1 MFRFVSQKN
10 KNEPRNYQY
19 HRLRRIFLHR
29 PEFRAERHQKDQN
42 RKPCWLYLF
51 CDLWCFQRLPLA
63 NHYSKRNSLFC
74 AAISFGQKGVN

>member
-10 KNEPRNYQY
+10 KHEPRNYQY

-51 CDLWCFQRLPLA
+51 CDLWYFQRLPLA
-63 NHYSKRNSLFC
+63 HHHSKCYFMWRSGLP
-74 AAISFGQKGVN
+74 FGQKGVN